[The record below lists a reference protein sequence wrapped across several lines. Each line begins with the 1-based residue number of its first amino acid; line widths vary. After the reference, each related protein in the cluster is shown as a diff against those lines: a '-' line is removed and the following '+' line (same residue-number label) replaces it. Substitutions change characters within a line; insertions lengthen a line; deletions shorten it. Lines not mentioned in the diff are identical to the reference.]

1 MAPKENKKKDAKGLA
16 PDIKERF
23 AKGELDIPLEIAK
36 RYVPVCGKFTKKGFG
51 CKQIHCEGL
60 HIAKD
65 GTLRPSLGLYRA
77 AQCHNDPI
85 ALPRVHIN
93 PVLALQGFLLAQG
106 SGLIV
111 DRMID
116 KEGAYA
122 FKFAD
127 QPIPQHVVEIARQRF
142 VNVEHDGEIR
152 QVCASGDQ
160 DAPTLCLHCVK

>member
-23 AKGELDIPLEIAK
+23 AKG
-36 RYVPVCGKFTKKGFG
+36 
-51 CKQIHCEGL
+51 IHCEEL
-60 HIAKD
+60 RIAKD
-65 GTLRPSLGLYRA
+65 GKLRPSLGLYRA
-77 AQCHNDPI
+77 VQRHNDPI

-116 KEGAYA
+116 KEGAYV

-127 QPIPQHVVEIARQRF
+127 QPIPQRVVDIARQRF
-142 VNVEHDGEIR
+142 VNVEHDGDIR

-160 DAPTLCLHCVK
+160 DAPTLRLHCEKQFALGSFLGYFGERL